1 MADTLALDI
10 KNILISS
17 EIDENSLRLTC
28 GDLGDMYKK
37 VDAVLKRCGGKWN
50 GSKECHIFARGTDT
64 LRVAIETDTLPP
76 ANPLAFFPTPLDL
89 VENLC
94 ANSGAYRG
102 LKTLEPSA
110 GHGAIAKYLIEENGL
125 NHEDLDL
132 IEFDPFNCAELRA
145 QGFNPHNMDFMDWK
159 PDYKY
164 DCVVMNPPF
173 SYAGDPIAHITHFLH
188 AYDMWNSNANFV
200 AILPPTH
207 ILNRCYRHEKVTK
220 GCEDYSSNPKIRR
233 YQEIIEDY
241 GHTNS
246 NPSKSFAKSGTNI
259 DTVTVLLCGG

>member
-37 VDAVLKRCGGKWN
+37 VDAVIKRCGGKWN
-50 GSKECHIFARGTDT
+50 TSKSCHIFARGTDI
-64 LRVAIETDTLPP
+64 LRVAMETDTLPP

-89 VENLC
+89 VEMLC

-102 LKTLEPSA
+102 MKTLEPSA
-110 GHGAIAKYLIEENGL
+110 GHGAIAKYLREENDL
-125 NHEDLDL
+125 AEEDLDL
-132 IEFDPFNCAELRA
+132 IEIDPFNCAELRA
-145 QGFNPHNMDFMDWK
+145 QGFNPHNIDFLDWK
-159 PDYKY
+159 PDYQY

-188 AYDMWNSNANFV
+188 AYDMWNSNGNFV

-207 ILNRCYRHEKVTK
+207 ILKRCYRHEITTD
-220 GCEDYSSNPKIRR
+220 GAQDYSSNPKIRR
-233 YQEIIEDY
+233 YQEIIESY
-241 GHTNS
+241 GHTES
-246 NPSKSFAKSGTNI
+246 NPPKSFAASGTNI
-259 DTVTVLLCGG
+259 NTVRVLICGG